1 MKQIMVVLLCFP
13 LFSLAQ
19 QTCILDDN
27 FEQALIDLGREEPIK
42 KNSPLLYIY
51 EDGSTQKR
59 GVID

>member
-19 QTCILDDN
+19 QTYILDDN

-42 KNSPLLYIY
+42 KNTPLLYIY

-59 GVID
+59 VVID